1 MKKLDGDTQLDKEL
15 QRICSMDLPESE
27 LIEEKLNAAY
37 RQIYGQ
43 AKKKEKTGGRKKMKV
58 NGFSFIKL
66 AAIAAGIMI
75 VVLGG
80 IGVANPALAADIP
93 IIGRIFAY
101 LEEKV
106 SYPGDYSEKAVTV
119 EIQEQGTGDGEV
131 IDTEKNAGEANEYI
145 QSKNGLTVSVMEFSY
160 DNNKLYMALRITN
173 EEGFPEDFMKNAP
186 DGQLN
191 HLQCNSSAVVHRD
204 GKADARYSEGDGNI
218 PLYDIEGEFQDKN
231 TFVGIAMVNFDD
243 LEGSTE
249 IDFTFH
255 TFYGLLDSTHEVIG
269 HVAGEEESIMIPE
282 HDMKIYEGPWS
293 FNFPLT
299 PDSTNTAKEFIVDQ
313 KNEDGFGIYK
323 MVKSDYE
330 IMAEPIFP
338 EGVDKA
344 DYIVSI
350 LDADGKPLESHGG
363 TVEQYSTYG
372 RNTDAVTVCLMEFET
387 WLELKGKNADK
398 YMENAV
404 FSAHVDLD

>member
-1 MKKLDGDTQLDKEL
+1 MKKIDGDTQLNKEL

-27 LIEEKLNAAY
+27 LIEEKLNTAY

-43 AKKKEKTGGRKKMKV
+43 AKKKEKTGGRKKMKA
-58 NGFSFIKL
+58 NGFSFFKL
-66 AAIAAGIMI
+66 TAIAAGIMI
-75 VVLGG
+75 VILGG

-119 EIQEQGTGDGEV
+119 EVQEQGISDGEE
-131 IDTEKNAGEANEYI
+131 IDTENEYI
-145 QSKNGLTVSVMEFSY
+145 QSKNGLTVAITEFSY

-173 EEGFPEDFMKNAP
+173 EEGFPEDFMEDVP

-204 GKADARYSEGDGNI
+204 GKDDIRYSEADGNI

-231 TFVGIAMVNFDD
+231 TFVGIAMVEFDD
-243 LEGSTE
+243 LTE
-249 IDFTFH
+249 CTGIGFTFH
-255 TFYGLLDSTHEVIG
+255 TFYGLLSSTHEMIG
-269 HVAGEEESIMIPE
+269 HVAGEEETVMIPE

-293 FNFPLT
+293 FNFVL
-299 PDSTNTAKEFIVDQ
+299 DSDIANTAKEFIVDQ

-323 MVKSDYE
+323 VVKSDYE

-372 RNTDAVTVCLMEFET
+372 RNTDAVTICLMEFET
-387 WLELKGKNADK
+387 WLEEKGGNADK
-398 YMENAV
+398 CMENAV
-404 FSAHVDLD
+404 FSVHVDLD